1 MITLTDHLNESYI
14 NLLLLYY
21 GNNNYVLIYELI
33 FLNMVLVTDQKQVQG
48 EPF

>member
-1 MITLTDHLNESYI
+1 MITLTDHLKESYI